1 MIFEKI
7 TIGDATLIR
16 GDSIALLEQ
25 GYYQQFELGAIV
37 SDPPYGI
44 GYEYGGGGNGCRHF
58 SGYTAA
64 AIKNVKE
71 QIKGDDQPFQPQAWC
86 DLAPLSGDKLGLKIC
101 LFGAN
106 NFMQRLPDGG
116 TLLAW
121 DKHLGSGADDSFT
134 DCEWAWVGRKAKREV
149 FRWKWKGVI
158 KNQTQPLDFP
168 FGKTIRSHVMQK
180 PVELMR
186 WCIEKC
192 KAKEHSI
199 ILDPFM
205 GSGSTGIAALSLGHQ
220 FVGVEFSQEHFDTA
234 VKRVKAFYGLLEG
247 SNMDMF
253 NDYSGHKEE
262 AA

>member
-1 MIFEKI
+1 MIFETI
-7 TIGDATLIR
+7 TIGDATLIH

-44 GYEYGGGGNGCRHF
+44 SYAHNGDGGSGGIKSAR
-58 SGYTAA
+58 SAT
-64 AIKNVKE
+64 KNVKE

-86 DLAPLSGDKLGLKIC
+86 NLAPKTDTGLKIC

-106 NFMQRLPDGG
+106 NFMQRLPEGG

-121 DKHLGSGADDSFT
+121 DKHLGSSADDSFT
-134 DCEWAWVGRKAKREV
+134 DCEWAWVGRKVKREV
-149 FRWKWKGVI
+149 FRWKWKGVV

-168 FGKTIRSHVMQK
+168 FGNTLRSHVMQK
-180 PVELMR
+180 PVSLLA
-186 WCIEKC
+186 WCIDKC
-192 KAKEHSI
+192 APKEHSI

-205 GSGSTGIAALSLGHQ
+205 GSGSTGIAALSKGHK
-220 FVGVEFSQEHFDTA
+220 FIGVEFSQEHFDTA

-247 SNMDMF
+247 DNMDLF
-253 NDYSGHKEE
+253 HD